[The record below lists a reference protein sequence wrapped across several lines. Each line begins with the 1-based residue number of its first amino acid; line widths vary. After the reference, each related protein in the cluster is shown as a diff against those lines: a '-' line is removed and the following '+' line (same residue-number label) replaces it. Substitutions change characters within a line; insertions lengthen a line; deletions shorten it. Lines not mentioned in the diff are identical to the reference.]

1 MTYGGLRFRPR
12 QEGRPRR
19 KAKVIGHARDVRLEW
34 NTDPECGEGRLL
46 IATQVT
52 RQEIVEVLRTTGL
65 PEAAD
70 DANRS
75 LPEQLDMERAA
86 EFLGR
91 YGITKDAL
99 ISRMGG
105 SP

>member
-1 MTYGGLRFRPR
+1 
-12 QEGRPRR
+12 
-19 KAKVIGHARDVRLEW
+19 
-34 NTDPECGEGRLL
+34 
-46 IATQVT
+46 
-52 RQEIVEVLRTTGL
+52 
-65 PEAAD
+65 
-70 DANRS
+70 
-75 LPEQLDMERAA
+75 MERAA

>member
-1 MTYGGLRFRPR
+1 MRVKEF
-12 QEGRPRR
+12 
-19 KAKVIGHARDVRLEW
+19 A
-34 NTDPECGEGRLL
+34 
-46 IATQVT
+46 IATQIVQ
-52 RQEIVEVLRTTGL
+52 RQHVVDILRTAGL
-65 PEAAD
+65 HEVAEEAG
-70 DANRS
+70 RS
-75 LPEQLDMERAA
+75 LPEEMDLDQAS

>member
-1 MTYGGLRFRPR
+1 
-12 QEGRPRR
+12 
-19 KAKVIGHARDVRLEW
+19 
-34 NTDPECGEGRLL
+34 LL
-46 IATQVT
+46 IATQVV
-52 RQEIVEVLRTTGL
+52 QKQHVVEILRTTGL
-65 PEAAD
+65 REVADEAS
-70 DANRS
+70 RS
-75 LPEQLDMERAA
+75 LPEQMDFDRAA

>member
-1 MTYGGLRFRPR
+1 M
-12 QEGRPRR
+12 
-19 KAKVIGHARDVRLEW
+19 
-34 NTDPECGEGRLL
+34 L

-52 RQEIVEVLRTTGL
+52 RQHVVEVLRTAGL
-65 PEAAD
+65 PEVAD
-70 DANRS
+70 EANQS
-75 LPEQLDMERAA
+75 LPEELDLERAA
-86 EFLGR
+86 EFLAR